1 MKEATDKSLWPSPT
15 FSYKKPPI
23 ISRKTYH
30 RTQLFFNL
38 FGILF
43 RWNTDGDTNNS
54 QQKRMKK
61 DIGHEGNKIG
71 GMNHIEII
79 RKLYNKT
86 DNHFGKKQK
95 THRTNNT
102 ATETSI
108 KLFIICRSGF

>member
-1 MKEATDKSLWPSPT
+1 MKKTTDKSLWPSPT

-61 DIGHEGNKIG
+61 NILFLVVFSIVFFMAQSVLGQDNDKSKIIDYLIKIG
-71 GMNHIEII
+71 DLKPIDKKEIY
-79 RKLYNKT
+79 L
-86 DNHFGKKQK
+86 
-95 THRTNNT
+95 
-102 ATETSI
+102 S
-108 KLFIICRSGF
+108 